1 MNRTIIYS
9 ITWSQPTLN
18 KVHKTNPYYLQGTF
32 LRAINIPFGSTPAI
46 MRNSIVEVPLAPWAI
61 ESKQKSTGES
71 KQVHI

>member
-1 MNRTIIYS
+1 MV
-9 ITWSQPTLN
+9 PTYTN
-18 KVHKTNPYYLQGTF
+18 QVHKTNPYYLQGTF

-61 ESKQKSTGES
+61 ESKQKSTGEG